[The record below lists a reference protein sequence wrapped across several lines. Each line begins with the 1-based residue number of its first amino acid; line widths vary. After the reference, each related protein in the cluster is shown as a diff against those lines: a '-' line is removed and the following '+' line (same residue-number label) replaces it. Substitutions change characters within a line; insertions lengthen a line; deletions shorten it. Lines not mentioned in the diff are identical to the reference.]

1 MEMLLSMDRQTLFI
15 LLNAVLFLCICMTVY
30 FTNAFFTDKERLINM
45 LNNTYE
51 QLGLGEEVASLDLG
65 GKPGQQG
72 EKLKKTFT
80 EKVDDMLVYSGL
92 QLKFPFLN
100 VKTAYFILGFSAF
113 LVFGITDIFTGQ
125 IMWGGSAAAALI
137 LIVYLVLYMMRTRN
151 YSNTEKDITLFMNM
165 VTNFSSTSDD
175 IIFILERTSSY
186 LNNPLKNAI
195 QIICTSAKSD
205 GNITLALQDLRRK
218 IEHPLFKRIVSNL
231 ELCSRNSCDYRNII
245 EDSRERVEASLS
257 SATKRRAIY
266 SAGRINIFMLIGVGI
281 FLIWESMSFVGDDKT
296 FLEVMTQNII
306 GKIILVFVV
315 LSFGFSLY
323 YAIFKLQE
331 K

>member
-1 MEMLLSMDRQTLFI
+1 MDFILSMDRQTLFI
-15 LLNAVLFLCICMTVY
+15 VLNAILFLCICMTVY
-30 FTNAFFTDKERLINM
+30 STNAFFKDKERLLDM
-45 LNNTYE
+45 LNSTYE
-51 QLGLGEEVASLDLG
+51 QLGLGEEIAGLSLDG
-65 GKPGQQG
+65 EPGKQG
-72 EKLKKTFT
+72 EVMKKPFT
-80 EKVDDMLVYSGL
+80 EKVNDMLIYSGL
-92 QLKFPFLN
+92 QLKFPFIN
-100 VKTAYFILGFSAF
+100 VKTAYFSVGFLCFIL
-113 LVFGITDIFTGQ
+113 FGVVDIITGQ
-125 IMWGGSAAAALI
+125 ILWGVSAAAAFVLVIYLI
-137 LIVYLVLYMMRTRN
+137 LYMLRTKN

-165 VTNFSSTSDD
+165 VTNFSATSDD

-186 LNNPLKNAI
+186 LSNPLKEAI
-195 QIICTSAKSD
+195 QIVCTSAKSD

-266 SAGRINIFMLIGVGI
+266 SSGRINIFMLIGVGI
-281 FLIWESMSFVGDDKT
+281 VLIWESMSFVGDDKT
-296 FLEVMTQNII
+296 FLEVMTANIF

-331 K
+331 H